1 MKHVQFPL
9 LLTCALSVA
18 LPAHAAMDNMPGRG
32 DPHVAAGKPHQ
43 DPADQSFMAHGKIN
57 RIDAET
63 GTANITHGPIQA
75 LHWPGMT
82 MGFRVA
88 DKSLLKGLK
97 AGDKVNFDLAQGP
110 GGNYVISRI
119 SLMK

>member
-1 MKHVQFPL
+1 MKHVQIPL

-18 LPAHAAMDNMPGRG
+18 LPAYAAMDNMPGMGDAHAASGNPHRG
-32 DPHVAAGKPHQ
+32 
-43 DPADQSFMAHGKIN
+43 PADPSFMAHGKIN
-57 RIDAET
+57 RIDAEA
-63 GTANITHGPIQA
+63 GTVTITHGPIKA
-75 LHWPGMT
+75 LNWPGMT

-97 AGDKVNFDLAQGP
+97 AGDEVNFDLAKGP

-119 SLMK
+119 APAQ